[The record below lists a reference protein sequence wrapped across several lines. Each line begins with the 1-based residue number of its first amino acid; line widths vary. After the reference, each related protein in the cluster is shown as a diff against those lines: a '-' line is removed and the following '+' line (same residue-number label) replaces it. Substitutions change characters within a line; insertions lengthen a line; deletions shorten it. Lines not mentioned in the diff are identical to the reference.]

1 MHHRIKQGFFSVSAL
16 LLSGTAVAHPSR
28 EHHQGLVDGIWHLLT
43 QPDHLLMLLAGLAVV
58 LYTKHK
64 LTAFKRSQRTKD
76 E

>member
-1 MHHRIKQGFFSVSAL
+1 MQHRIKQGFFFASAL

-43 QPDHLLMLLAGLAVV
+43 QPDHLLMLLAGLAVG

-64 LTAFKRSQRTKD
+64 LTAFRKSQRAKG